1 MSRTTSK
8 LVETGRNNWL
18 NEYKQMTN
26 KQKQFIIYKKQMLEI
41 EQVKIENIALKH
53 LPEST

>member
-1 MSRTTSK
+1 MGRTTSK

-26 KQKQFIIYKKQMLEI
+26 KQRQFIIYKKQMLEI

-53 LPEST
+53 LPEGT